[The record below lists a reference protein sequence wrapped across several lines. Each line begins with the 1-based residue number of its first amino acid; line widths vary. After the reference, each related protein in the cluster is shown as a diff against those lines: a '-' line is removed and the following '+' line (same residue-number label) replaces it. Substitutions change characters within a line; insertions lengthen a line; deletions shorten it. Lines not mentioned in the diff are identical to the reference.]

1 MGSWGVQAKASY
13 LVFSLGLLGVS
24 YKVICRWL
32 LLVLGLGPFNK
43 RYRLLGSA
51 VAPLSGF
58 RKV

>member
-32 LLVLGLGPFNK
+32 LIVLGLGPFSE
-43 RYRLLGSA
+43 RYWGLCSA
-51 VAPLSGF
+51 VACSSRF